1 VSLLVIFRNLPPDG
15 GGAATIIRNLF
26 EFADETVTIV
36 GRKSR
41 FNLDISHTK
50 YKKVEIPLSDKPEN
64 IFYKIKYFI
73 QSVYI
78 CLKEI
83 RNSNISSI
91 LGVYRDESSLI
102 LSYIVSVISGKPLFV
117 YLTDLYAE
125 NYNSH
130 TKKIFQKIIFN
141 RAKSILCLNEAMKS
155 HYISLGYNQVEIIL
169 STVPEILP
177 LKIKEFDGKVFKIA
191 FSGSIIYDR
200 LDLLQMLVKIIG
212 NNPHYELNLY
222 CPHNEDY
229 LKSNQLFANNVKFEY
244 LNDPTQL
251 LKKLQENHL
260 LYLPLTFKK
269 PDSQRSY
276 LQLKTCL
283 GTKSYEYMQTGVPIL
298 VHSPSEY
305 YTYKYFEA
313 SNSAI
318 LLNSNACNKLTAKL
332 DEIEKNY
339 SNYSFVVKNSNLK
352 LTEHQTLP
360 NFLRLMKLIN
370 YNLLSCFT
378 LVILVIFFKSLNLNE
393 IVI

>member
-1 VSLLVIFRNLPPDG
+1 MSLLVIFRNLPPDA

-26 EFADETVTIV
+26 EFADESVTIV

-41 FNLDISHTK
+41 FNQGISHTK

-73 QSVYI
+73 QSIAI

-83 RNSNISSI
+83 RNSNISNV
-91 LGVYRDESSLI
+91 LGVYRDESSFI
-102 LSYIVSVISGKPLFV
+102 LSYVVSVISGKPLFV

-125 NYNSH
+125 NYNSNQ
-130 TKKIFQKIIFN
+130 KKIFQKIIFN

-155 HYISLGYNQVEIIL
+155 HYISLGYNQVEVIL

-177 LKIKEFDGKVFKIA
+177 LKIKEYDDKVFKIA

-212 NNPHYELNLY
+212 NNSQFELNLY
-222 CPHNEDY
+222 CPHNEDF
-229 LKSNQLFANNVKFEY
+229 LKSNLLHANNVKFEY
-244 LNDPTQL
+244 LNDTTQL
-251 LKKLQENHL
+251 IKKLQENHL

-305 YTYKYFEA
+305 YTYQFFE
-313 SNSAI
+313 SNQSAI
-318 LLNSNACNKLTAKL
+318 LLNSPKIENLSDFINKVKSKYNQFKPFAQNAHKELAL
-332 DEIEKNY
+332 HQ
-339 SNYSFVVKNSNLK
+339 SQSNLQK
-352 LTEHQTLP
+352 LFE
-360 NFLRLMKLIN
+360 FL
-370 YNLLSCFT
+370 
-378 LVILVIFFKSLNLNE
+378 
-393 IVI
+393 